1 MAVVKTLTYLM
12 FAMFAMTTDSVG
24 LIIPEIVRT
33 FRLTLTAA
41 GTFQYATMAG
51 IAVAG
56 LCLGTLAD
64 RLGRRRTIVVG
75 LIAFAVASF
84 LFAAGKSFLFFAVL
98 MGLSGLAIGVF
109 KTGALA
115 LVGDISTSTTEHTSI
130 MNTIEGFFSV
140 GSIAGPAVLTYLL
153 ARGVSWQW
161 LYVVAG
167 TVCVV
172 LIVMALSV
180 TYPTSASPM
189 ALPPA
194 PTGTI
199 EAVKNPYVLAFSAGV
214 FLYVGVEA
222 AIYVW
227 MPTLLASYQG
237 HATWLAAYGISIF
250 FALRAAGRFL
260 GAWMLMRWK
269 WHAAV
274 AVLSGAILACFA
286 FSVAGGVEWA
296 VYLLPASGLFMAVIY
311 PTLNSKGIS
320 CVPKSEHGA
329 AAGVIL
335 FFTCL
340 SAVIAPLAMG
350 ALSDVTGQI
359 AYGFWLATG
368 LAALLFVGLLLNW
381 VANPTHSVLA
391 REDMA
396 DYRQESSLS
405 ARVSARSPN
414 GCVYRLRSCLWHLSA
429 AINLL
434 V

>member
-1 MAVVKTLTYLM
+1 VSRRNLAVVKTLTYAM

-24 LIIPEIVRT
+24 LIIPEIIKT

-64 RLGRRRTIVVG
+64 RLGRRRTIVIG
-75 LIAFAVASF
+75 LTVFAAASF
-84 LFAAGKSFLFFAVL
+84 LFAVGKSFLFFVVL
-98 MGLSGLAIGVF
+98 MSVSGLAIGVF

-140 GSIAGPAVLTYLL
+140 GSIAGPAVLAYLL
-153 ARGVSWQW
+153 ARGVPWPW

-172 LIVMALSV
+172 LIVMAMSV
-180 TYPTSASPM
+180 KYPTSASAA
-189 ALPPA
+189 ALPQA
-194 PTGTI
+194 RTGTI
-199 EAVKNPYVLAFSAGV
+199 DAVKNPYVLAFSVGV

-227 MPTLLASYQG
+227 MPTLLAGYRG

-260 GAWMLMRWK
+260 GAWMLMRWR
-269 WHAAV
+269 WQAAV
-274 AVLSGAILACFA
+274 AVLSGGILACFA
-286 FSVAGGVEWA
+286 LSVAGGVDWA

-320 CVPKSEHGA
+320 CVPKHEHGA

-335 FFTCL
+335 AFTCL
-340 SAVIAPLAMG
+340 SAVLAPLAMG
-350 ALSDVTGQI
+350 AVSDVTGQI

-381 VANPTHSVLA
+381 IANPAHSVLA
-391 REDMA
+391 RGDVA
-396 DYRQESSLS
+396 DYSQE
-405 ARVSARSPN
+405 A
-414 GCVYRLRSCLWHLSA
+414 
-429 AINLL
+429 
-434 V
+434 

>member
-1 MAVVKTLTYLM
+1 MAPSVSRRNLAVVKTLTYAM

-24 LIIPEIVRT
+24 LIIPEIVKA

-64 RLGRRRTIVVG
+64 RLGRRRTIVIG
-75 LIAFAVASF
+75 LSAFAAASF
-84 LFAAGKSFLFFAVL
+84 LFAVGKTFLFFVVL
-98 MGLSGLAIGVF
+98 MGLSGLSIGVF

-130 MNTIEGFFSV
+130 MNTVEGFFSV
-140 GSIAGPAVLTYLL
+140 GSIVGPAVLAYLL
-153 ARGVSWQW
+153 AHGVSWPW
-161 LYVVAG
+161 LYVIAG
-167 TVCVV
+167 TMCVG

-180 TYPTSASPM
+180 TYQAMTTPGTASR
-189 ALPPA
+189 AR
-194 PTGTI
+194 TGTI
-199 EAVKNPYVLAFSAGV
+199 DAIKSPYVLAFSAGV

-227 MPTLLASYQG
+227 MPTLMAGYQG
-237 HATWLAAYGISIF
+237 RATWLAAYGISIF
-250 FALRAAGRFL
+250 FALRAAGRFV
-260 GAWMLMRWK
+260 GAWMLLRWK
-269 WHAAV
+269 WQTAV
-274 AVLSGAILACFA
+274 AVLSGGILGCFA
-286 FSVAGGVEWA
+286 LSAAGGVDWA

-320 CVPKSEHGA
+320 CVPKDEHGA

-350 ALSDVTGQI
+350 ALSDATGQI

-368 LAALLFVGLLLNW
+368 LAGLLFAGLLVNW
-381 VANPTHSVLA
+381 LANPTGTVLA
-391 REDMA
+391 RLDVT
-396 DYRQESSLS
+396 DYSKETS
-405 ARVSARSPN
+405 V
-414 GCVYRLRSCLWHLSA
+414 
-429 AINLL
+429 
-434 V
+434 

>member
-1 MAVVKTLTYLM
+1 MKQHNLAVVKTLTYAM

-24 LIIPEIVRT
+24 LIIPEIVKT

-64 RLGRRRTIVVG
+64 RLGRRRTIVIG
-75 LIAFAVASF
+75 LTAFAAASL
-84 LFAAGKSFLFFAVL
+84 LFAVGTTFLFFVVL

-115 LVGDISTSTTEHTSI
+115 LVGDISTSTTEHTAI
-130 MNTIEGFFSV
+130 MNTVEGFFSV
-140 GSIAGPAVLTYLL
+140 GSIVGPAILAYLL
-153 ARGVSWQW
+153 AHGVSWQW
-161 LYVVAG
+161 LYVIAG
-167 TVCVV
+167 AMCVV

-180 TYPTSASPM
+180 TYPTSMSP
-189 ALPPA
+189 AAA
-194 PTGTI
+194 PGARTGTMA
-199 EAVKNPYVLAFSAGV
+199 AVKSPYVLAFSAGV

-227 MPTLLASYQG
+227 MPTLLASYRG
-237 HATWLAAYGISIF
+237 RATWLAAYGISIF
-250 FALRAAGRFL
+250 FMLRAAGRFL
-260 GAWMLMRWK
+260 GAWMLTRWR
-269 WHAAV
+269 WDAAV

-340 SAVIAPLAMG
+340 SAVLAPLAMG

-368 LAALLFVGLLLNW
+368 LAALLFAGLLLNW
-381 VANPTHSVLA
+381 LANPTRSVLA
-391 REDMA
+391 RVDVA
-396 DYRQESSLS
+396 DYHQESS
-405 ARVSARSPN
+405 V
-414 GCVYRLRSCLWHLSA
+414 
-429 AINLL
+429 
-434 V
+434 

>member
-1 MAVVKTLTYLM
+1 VSRRNLAVVKTLTYAM

-24 LIIPEIVRT
+24 LIIPMIVKT

-64 RLGRRRTIVVG
+64 RLGRRRTIVIG
-75 LIAFAVASF
+75 LTAFAAASF
-84 LFAAGKSFLFFAVL
+84 LFAAGNTFVFFVVL

-130 MNTIEGFFSV
+130 MNMIEGFFSV

-167 TVCVV
+167 TVCLV

-189 ALPPA
+189 PVSRAG
-194 PTGTI
+194 TGTI
-199 EAVKNPYVLAFSAGV
+199 DAIKNPYVLAFSAGV
-214 FLYVGVEA
+214 FLYVGVET

-227 MPTLLASYQG
+227 MPTLLASYRG

-260 GAWMLMRWK
+260 GAWMLMRWR
-269 WHAAV
+269 WHAAI

-286 FSVAGGVEWA
+286 LSVAGGVEWA

-320 CVPKSEHGA
+320 CVSKNEHGA
-329 AAGVIL
+329 AAGVLL

-340 SAVIAPLAMG
+340 SAVTAPLAMG

-381 VANPTHSVLA
+381 VANPTYSVLA
-391 REDMA
+391 RGDVA
-396 DYRQESSLS
+396 DYRQESSL
-405 ARVSARSPN
+405 
-414 GCVYRLRSCLWHLSA
+414 
-429 AINLL
+429 
-434 V
+434 